1 MNKAKGHSMV
11 FYNVENLYD
20 TIDDPEVADT
30 EFTPHGDKHWTSDR
44 LQKKLDDI
52 GEVLINIAPKHP
64 IIVGLTEVENR
75 EVVEQLLG
83 TDVLKEINYQLIHQ
97 DSPDNRGIDLCL
109 FYDEDLVEYIS
120 HQYLRIHF
128 SWNPDI
134 KTRDVLFF
142 ECKINNEHFWI
153 VVNHWPSRR
162 NGSEETENKRVHV
175 AKEVRKRLD
184 YIMKNYSASKILV
197 MGDFNDEPSD
207 LSIVRHLKAKANKN
221 IDELELFNLSFADF
235 EKDQGSSS
243 HDGDWMMI
251 DQMMINRNFLQNKN
265 EGVGVANNRS
275 YLFKDEMV
283 IFKNKHFTK
292 PNQTYA
298 GDKYVGGVS
307 DHLPVYIKLS

>member
-1 MNKAKGHSMV
+1 MNKAKGHSIV

-52 GEVLINIAPKHP
+52 GEVLINIATKHP
-64 IIVGLTEVENR
+64 LIVGLTEVENR

-175 AKEVRKRLD
+175 AKEVRKRLN

-221 IDELELFNLSFADF
+221 IDEFELFNLSFADF

-265 EGVGVANNRS
+265 EGVGVANNKS

-283 IFKNKHFTK
+283 IFRNKHFTK